1 MVKKL
6 PMPDSSPNVENA
18 DPAAGDSAPDQQPV
32 AMAMTTL
39 ELVVAGERLRL
50 QVQVPAGPTPR
61 AALVPLY
68 RSITE
73 FVVDAGVNAAA
84 AQGEHV
90 SCRKG
95 CGACCRQLVPISEIE
110 ARQLR
115 DLVAELPE
123 PRRSQVLARFHE
135 ARKRLAQAGLLE
147 RLEHPERF
155 ADEQLRSLGLEYF
168 RLAIA
173 CPFLEEES
181 CSIHPDRPLAC
192 REYLVTSPAEHC
204 AHPEENKVRGVP
216 LPLEVSRAVCRMD
229 VPPQARF
236 ARWTPLILALAW
248 AEEHPDEPPLRPGPE
263 LVGEFWRH
271 LTEPSTPKH
280 E

>member
-1 MVKKL
+1 
-6 PMPDSSPNVENA
+6 MPDSLPNVENA
-18 DPAAGDSAPDQQPV
+18 DSAAGDSAPETDPQPL

-39 ELVVAGERLRL
+39 ELVVADERLRL

-61 AALVPLY
+61 AALMPLY

-73 FVVDAGVNAAA
+73 FVVDAGVKAAE

-123 PRRSQVLARFHE
+123 PRRSQVLDRFQAART
-135 ARKRLAQAGLLE
+135 RLAQAGLLE

-192 REYLVTSPAEHC
+192 REYLVTSPAEQC
-204 AHPEENKVRGVP
+204 ARPEENKVRGVP

-236 ARWTPLILALAW
+236 ARWTPLILSLAW
-248 AEEHPDEPPLRPGPE
+248 ADEHPDEPPLRPGPE
-263 LVGEFWRH
+263 LVGEFWQH
-271 LTEPSTPKH
+271 LTGPATPKP

>member
-1 MVKKL
+1 
-6 PMPDSSPNVENA
+6 
-18 DPAAGDSAPDQQPV
+18 
-32 AMAMTTL
+32 MAMTTL
-39 ELVVAGERLRL
+39 ELVVAGERLSL

-61 AALVPLY
+61 AALMPLY

-73 FVVDAGVNAAA
+73 FVVETAVKAVEAK
-84 AQGEHV
+84 GEQV
-90 SCRKG
+90 SCCKG

-115 DLVAELPE
+115 DLVADLPE

-135 ARKRLAQAGLLE
+135 ARARLAQAGLLE

-168 RLAIA
+168 RQGIA
-173 CPFLEEES
+173 CPFLEDES

-216 LPLEVSRAVCRMD
+216 IPLEVSAAVCRMD
-229 VPPQARF
+229 VAPQSRF
-236 ARWTPLILALAW
+236 ARWTPLILALSW

-263 LVGEFWRH
+263 LVGEFWQQ
-271 LTEPSTPKH
+271 LTRPKAAAPGSQP
-280 E
+280 

>member
-1 MVKKL
+1 MDE
-6 PMPDSSPNVENA
+6 PSPSVEDA
-18 DPAAGDSAPDQQPV
+18 DTPARPTAPGEDPEPI

-39 ELVVAGERLRL
+39 ELVVAGERLAL

-61 AALVPLY
+61 AALMPLY
-68 RSITE
+68 RSISE
-73 FVVDAGVNAAA
+73 FVVDSGVKAVE
-84 AQGEHV
+84 AQGERV
-90 SCRKG
+90 SCCKG

-123 PRRSQVLARFHE
+123 PRRSQVLTRFHQ
-135 ARKRLAQAGLLE
+135 ARERLAQAGVLE

-173 CPFLEEES
+173 CPFLEDES

-229 VPPQARF
+229 VAPQARF
-236 ARWTPLILALAW
+236 ARWTPLILALSW

-271 LTEPSTPKH
+271 LTEPAAPSRGTQP
-280 E
+280 

>member
-1 MVKKL
+1 
-6 PMPDSSPNVENA
+6 
-18 DPAAGDSAPDQQPV
+18 
-32 AMAMTTL
+32 
-39 ELVVAGERLRL
+39 
-50 QVQVPAGPTPR
+50 
-61 AALVPLY
+61 
-68 RSITE
+68 
-73 FVVDAGVNAAA
+73 
-84 AQGEHV
+84 
-90 SCRKG
+90 
-95 CGACCRQLVPISEIE
+95 VPISEIE

-115 DLVAELPE
+115 DLVADLPE

-135 ARKRLAQAGLLE
+135 ARARLEHAGLLE

-173 CPFLEEES
+173 CPFLEDES

-229 VPPQARF
+229 VSPQARF

-271 LTEPSTPKH
+271 LTEPAAQAPGTQP
-280 E
+280 